1 MTRSSLKIGQD
12 LGIRTPRFRRVGV
25 SSLSAGDMK
34 CAIHRMALYFDEF
47 SQWRILSASNLG
59 SLIHGF
65 HSMVSTT
72 EAACLALVGDNGGGS
87 KRAAAVVDPSI
98 RDVFAD

>member
-1 MTRSSLKIGQD
+1 
-12 LGIRTPRFRRVGV
+12 
-25 SSLSAGDMK
+25 
-34 CAIHRMALYFDEF
+34 
-47 SQWRILSASNLG
+47 
-59 SLIHGF
+59 
-65 HSMVSTT
+65 MVSTT